1 MHGPGADRQ
10 KVNPQADVF
19 VRFLRL
25 GCTSF
30 GGPIAHLGYF
40 RREIVERAKWLDDA
54 AFAEIVALCS
64 VLPGP
69 TSSQVGILLGARR
82 AGPLGGL
89 LAWLG
94 FTTPSALILTAFG
107 LFLARAAA
115 GADPLSKTPAFAGA
129 LEGLA
134 AAAAAVVL
142 IAVVQLGRT
151 LLRNRLDAGI
161 AVIAFV
167 LALVLDRFAPAF
179 QWVALVAGGLVGG
192 RFAQTAVALPKGA
205 PILAISRNVAFGA
218 GAAFVVLLAGL
229 PIVAPENGY
238 LAIFATFFR
247 AGSLVFGGGHV
258 VLPFLQGLIGQGV
271 SERTFFAGYGAAQA
285 VPGPLFTFAAFLG
298 AVLQPFGGALGA
310 LVAVV
315 GIFLPSFLLL
325 AAIVPLWTA
334 LRELP
339 RAAQT
344 LAGLNAA
351 VVGLLAAVFVDP
363 IATTLVRDP
372 VGIAIAL
379 VALALLAW
387 ARLPAWSVV
396 FVCAVAGALIR
407 SYAFAHTL

>member
-1 MHGPGADRQ
+1 MHARGADRQ
-10 KVNPQADVF
+10 KVSPQADVF

-40 RREIVERAKWLDDA
+40 RREFVDRAKWLDDA

-69 TSSQVGILLGARR
+69 TSSQVGILIGARR

-89 LAWLG
+89 LAWLA

-107 LFLARAAA
+107 LFLAHAAV
-115 GADPLSKTPAFAGA
+115 GTDPASKTPAFAGA

-142 IAVVQLGRT
+142 IAVMQLGRT

-161 AVIAFV
+161 AGLAFV

-179 QWVALVAGGLVGG
+179 QWIALAAGGVIGG
-192 RFAQTAVALPKGA
+192 RFARSAVALPKGA
-205 PILAISRNVAFGA
+205 PVLAISRNVAFGA
-218 GAAFVVLLAGL
+218 GASFVVLLAGL
-229 PIVAPENGY
+229 PIVAPQQGY

-247 AGSLVFGGGHV
+247 AGALVFGGGHV

-285 VPGPLFTFAAFLG
+285 VPGPLFTFSAFLG
-298 AVLQPFGGALGA
+298 AVLLPFGGAAGA
-310 LVAVV
+310 LVAVA

-325 AAIVPLWTA
+325 AAVVPLWTA
-334 LRELP
+334 LRDLP
-339 RAAQT
+339 RASQA

-363 IATTLVRDP
+363 IATTLARDP
-372 VGIAIAL
+372 AGIAIAL
-379 VALALLAW
+379 VALALLGW
-387 ARLPAWSVV
+387 ARLPAWAVV
-396 FVCAVAGALIR
+396 GVCALGGALIR
-407 SYAFAHTL
+407 SYTFSHTL